1 MRQKKRPSAVTSPPA
16 PSPPA
21 SVEPSPRL
29 REVPAPEG
37 APRLVW
43 VSPESLTPNPQNWRI
58 HTDEQKILVGDSI
71 DDTGI
76 GWAGA
81 CLYNERTGKLLDGH
95 LRRDHAYE
103 KRLAVPVLVG
113 NWSPEKEAAI
123 MVLLDQSTGMARADT
138 SKLLALFQKAAP
150 PTERSLDILKR
161 LTERQGVVFPDDP
174 ADDGTDE
181 GDDTGGSPGD
191 EDDSERKRRELLGKW
206 AVEPGSLWHCQSKD
220 GLRIHRIMCGDS
232 TSDRDVARLF
242 DGRHAD
248 MVLTSPPYATQRDYS
263 GDVLPWDDL
272 MRGVFTTIPTGPD
285 TQILVNLGIT
295 YKESC
300 LDFYWYEWLGWMK
313 SRGWRPFA
321 WYVWDQTFGLPG
333 DYNGRLAPSHEF
345 LFHFNKNAI
354 DPNKIVPCKNAGIL
368 DNFRHSRGPE
378 GIVKP
383 ERPPQEIQEFKIHD
397 SVFRITRE
405 MSRGIANLH
414 PAIMAVDFAR
424 EVIECY
430 SQANQNVYD
439 PFGGA
444 GSTILACEE
453 SGRTGFAMEIHPP
466 YVSIALERLS
476 LSGLVPFQAR

>member
-1 MRQKKRPSAVTSPPA
+1 VSAD
-16 PSPPA
+16 
-21 SVEPSPRL
+21 
-29 REVPAPEG
+29 
-37 APRLVW
+37 
-43 VSPESLTPNPQNWRI
+43 SLTPNPQNWRL
-58 HTDEQKILVGDSI
+58 HTDEQKVLVGDSI
-71 DDTGI
+71 DDPGI

-174 ADDGTDE
+174 TDDGTDE
-181 GDDTGGSPGD
+181 GDDTGGSTGD
-191 EDDSERKRRELLGKW
+191 EDDSERKRQELLDKW

-242 DGRHAD
+242 NGRYAD
-248 MVLTSPPYATQRDYS
+248 MVLTSPPYADRRDYA
-263 GDVLPWDDL
+263 GDMLPWDDL
-272 MRGVFTTIPTGPD
+272 MRGVFTTIPAGPD

-295 YKESC
+295 YKEAC
-300 LDFYWYEWLGWMK
+300 LDFYWLEWLGWMK
-313 SRGWRPFA
+313 TRGWRPFGL
-321 WYVWDQTFGLPG
+321 YVWDQGEGLPG
-333 DYNGRLAPSHEF
+333 DWHGRLGPACE
-345 LFHFNKNAI
+345 LVFHFNKNAI
-354 DPNKIVPCKNAGIL
+354 NPNKIVACKTAGNTYEYDHYRTGKGESI
-368 DNFRHSRGPE
+368 
-378 GIVKP
+378 KP
-383 ERPPQEIQEFKIHD
+383 GKVATVGDFKIPD
-397 SVFRITRE
+397 SVIRIPRA
-405 MSRGIANLH
+405 RGQGIAHLH

-430 SQANQNVYD
+430 SQSNQNVYD
-439 PFGGA
+439 PFVGA
-444 GSTILACEE
+444 GSTLLACEE
-453 SGRTGFAMEIHPP
+453 SGRTGFVMEIHPP
-466 YVSIALERLS
+466 YVSIALERLA

>member
-1 MRQKKRPSAVTSPPA
+1 MRQKKRPSAVTSPPYRTT
-16 PSPPA
+16 
-21 SVEPSPRL
+21 RL
-29 REVPAPEG
+29 RRIFSRASRKSR
-37 APRLVW
+37 RLKARQGW
-43 VSPESLTPNPQNWRI
+43 SGYRPSSLTPNPQNWRI

-71 DDTGI
+71 DDTGDRL
-76 GWAGA
+76 GRS
-81 CLYNERTGKLLDGH
+81 LPLQRTHGQAPG
-95 LRRDHAYE
+95 RSSQTRDHAYE

-263 GDVLPWDDL
+263 GDV
-272 MRGVFTTIPTGPD
+272 PT
-285 TQILVNLGIT
+285 LG
-295 YKESC
+295 
-300 LDFYWYEWLGWMK
+300 
-313 SRGWRPFA
+313 
-321 WYVWDQTFGLPG
+321 
-333 DYNGRLAPSHEF
+333 
-345 LFHFNKNAI
+345 
-354 DPNKIVPCKNAGIL
+354 
-368 DNFRHSRGPE
+368 
-378 GIVKP
+378 
-383 ERPPQEIQEFKIHD
+383 
-397 SVFRITRE
+397 
-405 MSRGIANLH
+405 
-414 PAIMAVDFAR
+414 
-424 EVIECY
+424 
-430 SQANQNVYD
+430 
-439 PFGGA
+439 
-444 GSTILACEE
+444 
-453 SGRTGFAMEIHPP
+453 
-466 YVSIALERLS
+466 
-476 LSGLVPFQAR
+476 